1 MRACVFVTLHH
12 IMEQRNGALLALAV
26 GLYALNSVGTALK
39 LTAWMAVWY
48 FTGGGRSFYLFR
60 NTIVR
65 DYRQALANLTMNLYY
80 TAKLLFENIIG
91 FS

>member
-1 MRACVFVTLHH
+1 MFVTLHH
-12 IMEQRNGALLALAV
+12 IMEHRNGALLALAV

-39 LTAWMAVWY
+39 LTAWVVVWY

-65 DYRQALANLTMNLYY
+65 DYRQASTCFRLQILQ
-80 TAKLLFENIIG
+80 
-91 FS
+91 